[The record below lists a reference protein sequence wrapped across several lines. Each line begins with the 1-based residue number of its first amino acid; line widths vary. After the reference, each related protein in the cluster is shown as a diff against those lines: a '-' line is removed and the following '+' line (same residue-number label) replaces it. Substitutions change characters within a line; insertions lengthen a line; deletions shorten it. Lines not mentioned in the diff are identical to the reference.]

1 VGEALRSNGQ
11 AARAVVLA
19 DAVEQGDLEALVQGM
34 GGPDPAMLWVGSA
47 GLARALAGS
56 PPSRIEP
63 AAMRG
68 PLLIV
73 CGSFS
78 AAARAQALA
87 LQREFGDVVV
97 SVAALPP
104 SQAVAAAAVRAMHT
118 QGVALVR
125 VESAAAPE
133 SGSRSIVEALAAV
146 LREAAR
152 RCCTLAVTGGDTARA
167 MMEALEVMEI
177 FVEGE
182 LEPGMAVTAPIE
194 PYGFRA
200 VLKAGG
206 FGDAEAWVRL
216 ARALASP
223 L

>member
-1 VGEALRSNGQ
+1 
-11 AARAVVLA
+11 
-19 DAVEQGDLEALVQGM
+19 
-34 GGPDPAMLWVGSA
+34 MLWVGSA

-68 PLLIV
+68 PLLVV

-78 AAARAQALA
+78 AAARAQAQA
-87 LQREFGDVVV
+87 LQREFGEVVV
-97 SVAALPP
+97 SVAAVPP
-104 SQAVAAAAVRAMHT
+104 SQDVAAAAVRAMHT
-118 QGVALVR
+118 HGVALVR

-194 PYGFRA
+194 PYGFRV

-216 ARALASP
+216 ARAVASP